1 MTQIH
6 LNTKVGLRTATYC
19 ACLSFWQILIQI
31 KYYWTCLKHLNVY
44 FNGRRN
50 SWNPVSTINIIKRN
64 QSDCAVAFFRRPVYI
79 GRGCRKAKQ
88 LGLKSFSLDLLFLCV
103 TVSRGFFFLFLFF
116 YWIQIN
122 GTKQSVPFILIRTV
136 NYRSV
141 LDFSDL
147 HDPEVGFKGEICLT
161 KLRSCFPSWC
171 FLTRSQRKWQY
182 RMGSI
187 IACSTSLCP
196 NNNYIGFE
204 ISRRTLKTSKMF
216 VRYFLTKE

>member
-31 KYYWTCLKHLNVY
+31 NYYWTCLKHLNVY

-116 YWIQIN
+116 LLNTDQWHQAECSLHFD
-122 GTKQSVPFILIRTV
+122 KSCKLSVSAWF
-136 NYRSV
+136 
-141 LDFSDL
+141 
-147 HDPEVGFKGEICLT
+147 
-161 KLRSCFPSWC
+161 LRPSWSWIGIQRGNLLNKAT
-171 FLTRSQRKWQY
+171 FLL
-182 RMGSI
+182 SI
-187 IACSTSLCP
+187 MVFFDKDPAQVAVSH
-196 NNNYIGFE
+196 G
-204 ISRRTLKTSKMF
+204 
-216 VRYFLTKE
+216 